1 MKMNLKFSFASLLWL
16 SFFMMIKQEKNSIH
30 DVVES
35 DVKPNYCAYGTLQ
48 GKLDIRE
55 CIK

>member
-1 MKMNLKFSFASLLWL
+1 MKMNLKFGFASLLWL

-48 GKLDIRE
+48 GKLDI
-55 CIK
+55 